1 MGKKKAPLKL
11 GTSVFLMV
19 SVVLGAVLLVVY
31 SLLFFRINQLSE
43 DHLRE
48 KAFAI
53 ARTFA
58 ASPVVID
65 ELKGIGR
72 PEEVQIAAETI
83 RQRNQLLFVTVTDM
97 DAVRHSHP
105 EPERIGE
112 HFAGRDIYPA
122 LLGME
127 NTAINRGTL
136 DPALRV
142 FTPVFDSNHKQV
154 GVVALGIALTS
165 VQKVISD
172 NRWMIPWTLLAGAL
186 VGWLGTLIL
195 VKVLKR
201 IMLGFEPFE
210 ISNLFEQRNA
220 MLKHIKEGVIA
231 VDQNGRITVI
241 NDEARRLFRQNKPQ
255 GSETPSSKPAER
267 VSEQWLEHLHLKQ
280 VLESGTPRRDEEINF
295 NGHLLLTNTV
305 PVFVK
310 GDIIGAIATFRDKTE
325 ISQLLQ
331 RLSGMSYYADALR
344 AQSHEFMNKL
354 HVILGM
360 LHLKYYSQ
368 LEDYILKTANN
379 YQAEIG
385 SIIRK
390 VKSPVIAGFLLGKIN
405 RARDLGITL
414 SISEESLL
422 PDTDDVDATNELIT
436 VLGNLIENAMD
447 AIDGQENCEI
457 SVSFHHQN
465 GRLHC
470 TVGDDGPGI
479 SPESQARIYEQGFS
493 TKGSGRGI
501 GLFLTKQSL
510 EKIGGTIEFE
520 SEPEVYTQFFVTIP
534 YQARLFDHD

>member
-1 MGKKKAPLKL
+1 MNKKKTPLKL

-19 SVVLGAVLLVVY
+19 SAVIGAVLLVVY
-31 SLLFFRINQLSE
+31 ALLFFRINQLSE

-58 ASPVVID
+58 SSPLVID
-65 ELKGIGR
+65 DLKGIGN
-72 PEEVQIAAETI
+72 PDSIQDAAGVI
-83 RQRNQLLFVTVTDM
+83 LRRNQLLFITVTDM
-97 DAVRHSHP
+97 NTIRHTHP
-105 EPERIGE
+105 EPNRIGGY
-112 HFAGRDIYPA
+112 FAGRDIYPA

-127 NTAINRGTL
+127 NSSINRGTL

-142 FTPVFDSNHKQV
+142 FTPVFDHDHRQV
-154 GVVALGIALTS
+154 GVVAVGIALTS
-165 VQKVISD
+165 VQKVISE
-172 NRWMIPWTLLAGAL
+172 NRWMIPWAILAGAL

-195 VKVLKR
+195 VKILKR

-220 MLKHIKEGVIA
+220 MLKQIKEGVIA
-231 VDQNGRITVI
+231 VDTQTNITVI
-241 NDEARRLFRQNKPQ
+241 NDEAIRLFRQG
-255 GSETPSSKPAER
+255 GSQSPDKTAE
-267 VSEQWLEHLHLKQ
+267 SISQNWLDHLHLKQ
-280 VLESGTPRRDEEINF
+280 VLENGIPRRDEEINVH
-295 NGHLLLTNTV
+295 GHLLLTNTV
-305 PVFVK
+305 PVFVN
-310 GDIIGAIATFRDKTE
+310 GDMIGAIVTFRDKTE

-368 LEDYILKTANN
+368 LENYILKTANN

-414 SISEESLL
+414 SISEESYL

-457 SVSFHHQN
+457 SVGFHHQD
-465 GRLHC
+465 GCLHL

-479 SPESQARIYEQGFS
+479 LPENQEHIYEQGFS

-501 GLFLTKQSL
+501 GLYLTKQSL
-510 EKIGGTIEFE
+510 EKIGGNIDFE
-520 SEPEVYTQFFVTIP
+520 SEPEVYTQFFVNIP
-534 YQARLFDHD
+534 YQARPLDHD

>member
-1 MGKKKAPLKL
+1 MSRTKAPMKL

-31 SLLFFRINQLSE
+31 ALLFFRINQLSE
-43 DHLRE
+43 DSLRD

-65 ELKGIGR
+65 ELQGLGN
-72 PEEVQIAAETI
+72 PEAVQRAAETI
-83 RQRNQLLFVTVTDM
+83 THRNQLLFVTVTDM
-97 DAVRHSHP
+97 DTVRHTHP
-105 EPERIGE
+105 ERERIGE

-122 LLGME
+122 LFGLE
-127 NTAINRGTL
+127 NTSINRGTL

-142 FTPVFDSNHKQV
+142 FTPVFNNDGKQV

-165 VQKVISD
+165 VQKVISE
-172 NRWMIPWTLLAGAL
+172 NRWMIPWALLAGAL
-186 VGWLGTLIL
+186 VGGLGTLVL
-195 VKVLKR
+195 VKIHKR
-201 IMLGFEPFE
+201 IMLGFEPYE

-220 MLKHIKEGVIA
+220 MLKQIKEGVIA
-231 VDQNGRITVI
+231 VDGSGRITVI
-241 NDEARRLFRQNKPQ
+241 NDEARRLFRQGNMAANA
-255 GSETPSSKPAER
+255 SAETI
-267 VSEQWLEHLHLKQ
+267 SEQWMEHLRLRQ
-280 VLESGTPRRDEEINF
+280 VLESGIAQRDEEINI
-295 NGHLLLTNTV
+295 NGNLLLTNTV
-305 PVFVK
+305 PVTVK
-310 GDIIGAIATFRDKTE
+310 GNVIGAIATFRDKTE
-325 ISQLLQ
+325 IGQLLQ
-331 RLSGMSYYADALR
+331 RLTGMSYYADALR

-405 RARDLGITL
+405 RARDLGIQL
-414 SISEESLL
+414 SITEQSLL
-422 PDTDDVDATNELIT
+422 PETDDMDATNELIT

-447 AIDGQENCEI
+447 AMSNMENGEI
-457 SVSFHHQN
+457 NVSFHHQD

-470 TVGDDGPGI
+470 IVGDDGPGI
-479 SPESQARIYEQGFS
+479 TLENQHRIYEQGFS

-501 GLFLTKQSL
+501 GLYLTKQSL
-510 EKIGGTIEFE
+510 EKVGGSIDFE
-520 SEPEVYTQFFVTIP
+520 SEPEVYTQFFVNIP
-534 YQARLFDHD
+534 YQAKAV

>member
-1 MGKKKAPLKL
+1 MGKKKTPLKL
-11 GTSVFLMV
+11 GTSMFLMV

-65 ELKGIGR
+65 ELKGIGQ
-72 PEEVQIAAETI
+72 PQAVQRAAETI
-83 RQRNQLLFVTVTDM
+83 RLRNQLLFVTVTDM

-112 HFAGRDIYPA
+112 RFAGRDIYPA

-127 NTAINRGTL
+127 NSSINRGTL

-142 FTPVFDSNHKQV
+142 FTPVFDNNHRQI

-172 NRWMIPWTLLAGAL
+172 NRWMIPWPLLAGAL

-231 VDQNGRITVI
+231 VDHNGRMTVI
-241 NDEARRLFRQNKPQ
+241 NDEAQRLFRQNR
-255 GSETPSSKPAER
+255 GRSDESSASKPAEC
-267 VSEQWLEHLHLKQ
+267 VGEQWLEHLHLKQ
-280 VLESGTPRRDEEINF
+280 VLESGMPRRDEEINV

-310 GDIIGAIATFRDKTE
+310 GNIIGAIATFRDKTE

-385 SIIRK
+385 SIIRR

-414 SISEESLL
+414 TISEDSLL
-422 PDTDDVDATNELIT
+422 PDTDDIDATNELIT

-447 AIDGQENCEI
+447 AIDGQENGEI
-457 SVSFHHQN
+457 SVSFHHQH

-479 SPESQARIYEQGFS
+479 SLENQARIYEQGFS

-501 GLFLTKQSL
+501 GLYLTKQSL

-534 YQARLFDHD
+534 YQVSKAV

>member
-1 MGKKKAPLKL
+1 MSKKKAPLKL

-19 SVVLGAVLLVVY
+19 SVVLGAVLLMVY

-48 KAFAI
+48 KAFSI

-58 ASPVVID
+58 ASPAVIND
-65 ELKGIGR
+65 LKGFGN
-72 PEEVQIAAETI
+72 PDDVQRAAEMV

-97 DAVRHSHP
+97 DTVRHSHP

-112 HFAGRDIYPA
+112 YFAGRDIYPS
-122 LLGME
+122 LLGVE
-127 NTAINRGTL
+127 NTSINRGTL

-142 FTPVFDSNHKQV
+142 FTPVFDYDHRQV

-172 NRWMIPWTLLAGAL
+172 NRWMIPWAILAGAL

-231 VDQNGRITVI
+231 VDQQARITVI
-241 NDEARRLFRQNKPQ
+241 NDEARRLFRQDNPLLNK
-255 GSETPSSKPAER
+255 STER

-331 RLSGMSYYADALR
+331 RLTGMSYYADALR

-368 LEDYILKTANN
+368 LENYILKTANN

-422 PDTDDVDATNELIT
+422 PDTDNVDATNELIT

-447 AIDGQENCEI
+447 AIDDQENCEI
-457 SVSFHHQN
+457 SVSFHHQD
-465 GRLHC
+465 GRLHV

-479 SPESQARIYEQGFS
+479 ALADQERIYEQGFS

-501 GLFLTKQSL
+501 GLYLTKQSL
-510 EKIGGTIEFE
+510 EKIGGHIDFE
-520 SEPEVYTQFFVTIP
+520 SEPEVYTQFFVNIP

>member
-1 MGKKKAPLKL
+1 MNKKKTPLKL

-19 SVVLGAVLLVVY
+19 SAVIGAVLLVVY
-31 SLLFFRINQLSE
+31 ALMFFRITQLSE

-58 ASPVVID
+58 ASRLVID
-65 ELKGIGR
+65 DLKGIGN
-72 PEEVQIAAETI
+72 PDSIQDAAERI
-83 RQRNQLLFVTVTDM
+83 SLRNQLLFITVTDM
-97 DAVRHSHP
+97 DTIRHTHP
-105 EPERIGE
+105 ERERIGE
-112 HFAGRDIYPA
+112 HFAGQDIYPA

-127 NTAINRGTL
+127 NSSISRGTL

-142 FTPVFDSNHKQV
+142 FTPVFDENHQQV

-165 VQKVISD
+165 VQKVINE
-172 NRWMIPWTLLAGAL
+172 NRWMIPWTILAGAL

-195 VKVLKR
+195 VKILKR

-220 MLKHIKEGVIA
+220 MLKQIKEGVIA
-231 VDQNGRITVI
+231 VDGNAHITVI
-241 NDEARRLFRQNKPQ
+241 NDEAIRLFRHG
-255 GSETPSSKPAER
+255 GSQSPDQTAE
-267 VSEQWLEHLHLKQ
+267 SISQHWLDRLHLKQ
-280 VLESGTPRRDEEINF
+280 VLGNGIPRRDEEINVH
-295 NGHLLLTNTV
+295 GHLLLTNTV
-305 PVFVK
+305 PVFVE
-310 GDIIGAIATFRDKTE
+310 GDMIGAIVTFRDKTE
-325 ISQLLQ
+325 VSQLLQ

-360 LHLKYYSQ
+360 LHLKYYTQ
-368 LEDYILKTANN
+368 LEAYILKTANN

-414 SISEESLL
+414 SISEDSLL
-422 PDTDDVDATNELIT
+422 LDTDDVDATNELIT

-447 AIDGQENCEI
+447 AIGGQENCEI
-457 SVSFHHQN
+457 SVSFHHQD
-465 GRLHC
+465 GRLHL

-479 SPESQARIYEQGFS
+479 LPENQEHIYEQGFS

-501 GLFLTKQSL
+501 GLYLTKQSL
-510 EKIGGTIEFE
+510 EKIGGNIDFE
-520 SEPEVYTQFFVTIP
+520 SEPEVYTQFFVNIP
-534 YQARLFDHD
+534 YQARPFDHD

>member
-1 MGKKKAPLKL
+1 MMKKKAPMKL

-31 SLLFFRINQLSE
+31 ALLFFRINQLSE
-43 DHLRE
+43 DNLRDR
-48 KAFAI
+48 AFAI

-58 ASPVVID
+58 SSPVVID
-65 ELKGIGR
+65 ELQGLAS
-72 PEEVQIAAETI
+72 PEDIQRAAEAITH
-83 RQRNQLLFVTVTDM
+83 RNQLLFVTVTDM
-97 DAVRHSHP
+97 DTVRHTHP
-105 EPERIGE
+105 ERERIGE

-122 LLGME
+122 LFGLE
-127 NTAINRGTL
+127 NTSINRGTL

-142 FTPVFDSNHKQV
+142 FTPVFNNEGKQV

-165 VQKVISD
+165 VQNVINE
-172 NRWMIPWTLLAGAL
+172 NRWMIPWALLAGAL
-186 VGWLGTLIL
+186 VGWLGTLVL
-195 VKVLKR
+195 VKVHKR

-220 MLKHIKEGVIA
+220 MLKQIKEGVIA
-231 VDQNGRITVI
+231 VDERGSITVI
-241 NDEARRLFRQNKPQ
+241 NDEARRLFRQGNLAANA
-255 GSETPSSKPAER
+255 SAETI
-267 VSEQWLEHLHLKQ
+267 SEQWMEHLHLKQ
-280 VLESGTPRRDEEINF
+280 VLESGVPRRDEEINI
-295 NGHLLLTNTV
+295 NGNLLLTNTV
-305 PVFVK
+305 PVTVK
-310 GDIIGAIATFRDKTE
+310 GNVIGAIATFRDKTE

-331 RLSGMSYYADALR
+331 RLTGMSYYADALR

-360 LHLKYYSQ
+360 LHLKYYPQ

-405 RARDLGITL
+405 RARDLGIHLT
-414 SISEESLL
+414 ITEESLL
-422 PDTDDVDATNELIT
+422 PETDNVDATNELIT

-447 AIDGQENCEI
+447 AMNGMENGEI
-457 SVSFHHQN
+457 SVSFHHQD

-470 TVGDDGPGI
+470 IVGDDGPGI
-479 SPESQARIYEQGFS
+479 TPENQTRIYEQGFS

-510 EKIGGTIEFE
+510 EKVGGSIDFE
-520 SEPEVYTQFFVTIP
+520 SEPEVYTQFFVNIP
-534 YQARLFDHD
+534 YQAKAV

>member
-1 MGKKKAPLKL
+1 MSKKKTPLKL

-48 KAFAI
+48 KAFSI
-53 ARTFA
+53 ARTL
-58 ASPVVID
+58 ASSPAVIN
-65 ELKGIGR
+65 ELKGIGD
-72 PEEVQIAAETI
+72 PEAVQREAEMV
-83 RQRNQLLFVTVTDM
+83 RRRNQLLFVTVTDM
-97 DAVRHSHP
+97 NTVRHSHP
-105 EPERIGE
+105 EPDRIGE
-112 HFAGRDIYPA
+112 YFAGRDIYPA

-127 NTAINRGTL
+127 HSSINRGTL

-142 FTPVFDSNHKQV
+142 FTPVFDSNNRQV
-154 GVVALGIALTS
+154 GVIALGIALTS
-165 VQKVISD
+165 VQKVISE
-172 NRWMIPWTLLAGAL
+172 NRWMIPWAILAGAL
-186 VGWLGTLIL
+186 VGWLGTLML

-201 IMLGFEPFE
+201 IMLGFEPYE

-231 VDQNGRITVI
+231 VDEQGRITVI
-241 NDEARRLFRQNKPQ
+241 NDEARRLFRQDNQ
-255 GSETPSSKPAER
+255 DNSVEFI
-267 VSEQWLEHLHLKQ
+267 SEQSLDHLHLKQ
-280 VLESGTPRRDEEINF
+280 VLESGIPLRDEEINF

-310 GDIIGAIATFRDKTE
+310 GDMIGAIATFRDKTE

-331 RLSGMSYYADALR
+331 RLTGMSYYADALR

-414 SISEESLL
+414 SISEKSLL

-447 AIDGQENCEI
+447 AINGQENCEI
-457 SVSFHHQN
+457 SVSFHHQD
-465 GRLHC
+465 GRLHV

-479 SPESQARIYEQGFS
+479 ALADQERIYEHGFS

-501 GLFLTKQSL
+501 GLYLTKQSL
-510 EKIGGTIEFE
+510 EKIGGQIDFE
-520 SEPEVYTQFFVTIP
+520 SEPEVYTQFFVIIP

>member
-1 MGKKKAPLKL
+1 MSKKKTPLKL

-19 SVVLGAVLLVVY
+19 SAVIGAVLLVVY
-31 SLLFFRINQLSE
+31 ALLFFRINQLSE

-58 ASPVVID
+58 ASPMIID
-65 ELKGIGR
+65 ELQGIGNASL
-72 PEEVQIAAETI
+72 VQKEAEII
-83 RQRNQLLFVTVTDM
+83 RLRNQLLFVTVTDM
-97 DAVRHSHP
+97 DTIRHTHP
-105 EPERIGE
+105 ERERIGE

-127 NTAINRGTL
+127 NTSINRGTL

-142 FTPVFDSNHKQV
+142 FTPVFDGNNRQI

-165 VQKVISD
+165 VQKVISE
-172 NRWMIPWTLLAGAL
+172 NRWMIPWTILAGAL

-195 VKVLKR
+195 VKILKR

-220 MLKHIKEGVIA
+220 MLKQITEGVIA
-231 VDQNGRITVI
+231 VDGYARITVI
-241 NDEARRLFRQNKPQ
+241 NDEAKRLFRQSNLLVKKT
-255 GSETPSSKPAER
+255 SES
-267 VSEQWLEHLHLKQ
+267 VSEQWLEHLHMQQ
-280 VLESGTPRRDEEINF
+280 VLESGIPRRDEEINV

-310 GDIIGAIATFRDKTE
+310 GDIVGAIATFRDKTE
-325 ISQLLQ
+325 VSQLLQ

-422 PDTDDVDATNELIT
+422 LDTDDVDATNELIT

-457 SVSFHHQN
+457 SVSFHHQD

-479 SPESQARIYEQGFS
+479 ALEDQARIYEQGFS

-501 GLFLTKQSL
+501 GLYLTRQSL
-510 EKIGGTIEFE
+510 EKIGGNIDFE
-520 SEPEVYTQFFVTIP
+520 SEPEVYTQFFVNIP

>member
-1 MGKKKAPLKL
+1 MSRTKAPMKL

-31 SLLFFRINQLSE
+31 ALLFFRINQLSE
-43 DHLRE
+43 DSLRD

-65 ELKGIGR
+65 ELQGLGN
-72 PEEVQIAAETI
+72 PEAVQRAAETI
-83 RQRNQLLFVTVTDM
+83 THRNQLLFVTVTDM
-97 DAVRHSHP
+97 DTVRHTHP
-105 EPERIGE
+105 ERERIGE

-122 LLGME
+122 LFGLE
-127 NTAINRGTL
+127 NTSINRGTL

-142 FTPVFDSNHKQV
+142 FTPVFNNDGKQV

-165 VQKVISD
+165 VQKVISE
-172 NRWMIPWTLLAGAL
+172 NRWMIPWALLAGAL
-186 VGWLGTLIL
+186 VGGLGTLVL
-195 VKVLKR
+195 VKIHKR
-201 IMLGFEPFE
+201 IMLGFEPYE

-220 MLKHIKEGVIA
+220 MLKQIKEGVIA
-231 VDQNGRITVI
+231 VDDSGRITVI
-241 NDEARRLFRQNKPQ
+241 NDEARRLFRQGNMAANA
-255 GSETPSSKPAER
+255 SAETI
-267 VSEQWLEHLHLKQ
+267 SEQWMEHLRLRQ
-280 VLESGTPRRDEEINF
+280 VLESGIAQRDEEINI
-295 NGHLLLTNTV
+295 NGNLLLTNTV
-305 PVFVK
+305 PVTVK
-310 GDIIGAIATFRDKTE
+310 GNVIGAIATFRDKTE
-325 ISQLLQ
+325 IGQLLQ
-331 RLSGMSYYADALR
+331 RLTGMSYYADALR

-405 RARDLGITL
+405 RARDLGIQL
-414 SISEESLL
+414 SITEESLL
-422 PDTDDVDATNELIT
+422 PETDDMDATNELIT

-447 AIDGQENCEI
+447 AMSNMENGEI
-457 SVSFHHQN
+457 SVSFHHQD

-470 TVGDDGPGI
+470 IVGDDGPGI
-479 SPESQARIYEQGFS
+479 TLENQHRIYEQGFS

-501 GLFLTKQSL
+501 GLYLTKQSL
-510 EKIGGTIEFE
+510 EKVGGSIDFE
-520 SEPEVYTQFFVTIP
+520 SEPEVYTQFFVNIP
-534 YQARLFDHD
+534 YQAKAV

>member
-1 MGKKKAPLKL
+1 MNKKKTPLKL

-19 SVVLGAVLLVVY
+19 SAVIGAVLLVVY
-31 SLLFFRINQLSE
+31 ALLFFRINQLSE

-58 ASPVVID
+58 SSSLVVND
-65 ELKGIGR
+65 LKGLGNPDAI
-72 PEEVQIAAETI
+72 QDAAERI
-83 RQRNQLLFVTVTDM
+83 SLSNQLLFITVTDM
-97 DAVRHSHP
+97 DTIRHTHP
-105 EPERIGE
+105 ERERIGE

-127 NTAINRGTL
+127 NSSISRGTL

-142 FTPVFDSNHKQV
+142 FTPVFDENHQQV

-165 VQKVISD
+165 VQKVINE
-172 NRWMIPWTLLAGAL
+172 NRWMIPWTILAGAL

-195 VKVLKR
+195 VKILKR

-220 MLKHIKEGVIA
+220 MLKQIKEGVIA
-231 VDQNGRITVI
+231 VDSNANITVI
-241 NDEARRLFRQNKPQ
+241 NDEAIRLFRQG
-255 GSETPSSKPAER
+255 GSQSPEQTAE
-267 VSEQWLEHLHLKQ
+267 SISQHWLDRLHLKQ
-280 VLESGTPRRDEEINF
+280 VLEKGIPRRDEEINVH
-295 NGHLLLTNTV
+295 GHLLLTNTV
-305 PVFVK
+305 PVFVE
-310 GDIIGAIATFRDKTE
+310 GDMIGAIVTFRDKTE

-368 LEDYILKTANN
+368 LEAYILKTANN

-414 SISEESLL
+414 SIGEDSLL

-457 SVSFHHQN
+457 SVSFHHQD
-465 GRLHC
+465 GRLHF

-479 SPESQARIYEQGFS
+479 LPENQEHIYEQGFS

-501 GLFLTKQSL
+501 GLYLTRQSL
-510 EKIGGTIEFE
+510 EKIGGNIDFE
-520 SEPEVYTQFFVTIP
+520 SEPEVYTQFFVNIP
-534 YQARLFDHD
+534 YQARPFDHD

>member
-1 MGKKKAPLKL
+1 MNKKRAPLKL

-19 SVVLGAVLLVVY
+19 SAVIGAVLLVVY
-31 SLLFFRINQLSE
+31 ALLFFRINQLSE

-65 ELKGIGR
+65 ELNGIGN
-72 PEEVQIAAETI
+72 PGSIQEAAEVI
-83 RQRNQLLFVTVTDM
+83 LRRNQLLFITVTDM
-97 DAVRHSHP
+97 HTIRHTHP

-112 HFAGRDIYPA
+112 YFAGRDIYPA

-127 NTAINRGTL
+127 NSSINRGTL

-142 FTPVFDSNHKQV
+142 FTPVFDHNNQQV
-154 GVVALGIALTS
+154 GVVAVGIALTS
-165 VQKVISD
+165 VQKVIRE
-172 NRWMIPWTLLAGAL
+172 NRWMIPWAILAGAL
-186 VGWLGTLIL
+186 VGWLGTLVL
-195 VKVLKR
+195 VKILKR

-220 MLKHIKEGVIA
+220 MLKQIKEGVIA
-231 VDQNGRITVI
+231 VDTQTNITVI
-241 NDEARRLFRQNKPQ
+241 NDEAIRLFRQG
-255 GSETPSSKPAER
+255 GSQSVDKTAESIR
-267 VSEQWLEHLHLKQ
+267 EQWLEHLHLKP
-280 VLESGTPRRDEEINF
+280 VLENGIPRRDEEINV

-310 GDIIGAIATFRDKTE
+310 GDMIGAIATFRDKTE

-368 LEDYILKTANN
+368 LENYILKTANN

-414 SISEESLL
+414 SISEDSLL

-457 SVSFHHQN
+457 SVSFHHQD
-465 GRLHC
+465 GRLHL

-479 SPESQARIYEQGFS
+479 LPENQEHIYEQGFS

-501 GLFLTKQSL
+501 GLYLTKQSL
-510 EKIGGTIEFE
+510 EKIGGNIDFE
-520 SEPEVYTQFFVTIP
+520 SEPEVYTQFFVNIP
-534 YQARLFDHD
+534 YQARPLDHD

>member
-1 MGKKKAPLKL
+1 MIKKKTPLKL
-11 GTSVFLMV
+11 GTSVILMV
-19 SVVLGAVLLVVY
+19 SAVIGAVLMVVY
-31 SLLFFRINQLSE
+31 ALLFFRINQLSE

-65 ELKGIGR
+65 DLNGLGNPELI
-72 PEEVQIAAETI
+72 QLSAERI
-83 RQRNQLLFVTVTDM
+83 RMRNQLLFVTVTDM
-97 DAVRHSHP
+97 NGIRHTHP
-105 EPERIGE
+105 ERERIGGY
-112 HFAGRDIYPA
+112 FAGRDIYPA
-122 LLGME
+122 LLGLE

-142 FTPVFDSNHKQV
+142 FTPVFNNDNKQI

-165 VQKVISD
+165 VQKVINE
-172 NRWMIPWTLLAGAL
+172 NRWMIPWTILAGAL
-186 VGWLGTLIL
+186 VGSLGTWFL
-195 VKVLKR
+195 VKALKR

-220 MLKHIKEGVIA
+220 MLKSIKEGVIA
-231 VDQNGRITVI
+231 VDTASRITII
-241 NDEARRLFRQNKPQ
+241 NDEAKRLFRQSAAPEKP
-255 GSETPSSKPAER
+255 PAEN
-267 VSEQWLEHLHLKQ
+267 VSRRWLEELHLRQ
-280 VLESGTPRRDEEINF
+280 VLETGIARRDEEINF
-295 NGHLLLTNTV
+295 NGNLLLTNTV
-305 PVFVK
+305 PVVVK

-325 ISQLLQ
+325 VSQLLE

-360 LHLKYYSQ
+360 LHLKYYPQ
-368 LEDYILKTANN
+368 LEEYILKTASN
-379 YQAEIG
+379 YQSEIG

-405 RARDLGITL
+405 RAHDLGITL
-414 SISEESLL
+414 SITEDSLL
-422 PDTDDVDATNELIT
+422 PESEDMETTNELIT

-447 AIDGQENCEI
+447 ALSGLENREI
-457 SVSFHHQN
+457 SVSFHHQQ

-470 TVGDDGPGI
+470 IVSDDGPGI
-479 SPESQARIYEQGFS
+479 TPENQARIYQQGFS

-501 GLFLTKQSL
+501 GLYLTRQSL
-510 EKIGGTIEFE
+510 EKIGGTIDFE
-520 SEPEVYTQFFVTIP
+520 SEPDVYTQFFVNIP
-534 YQARLFDHD
+534 YQGKAV